1 MWQAASHTGA
11 PAPERLRRGWRT
23 ADSGLTLWGKSMFR
37 VLALILALLIPAG
50 AFARP
55 IPIKVVVLTTFET
68 GASSAKTSGEFQAW
82 AARYPLTTPVKVPGI
97 EGRVLM
103 SDDGVL
109 GVVTG
114 MRARA
119 RESVAAL
126 LLDPNLDLSHAYWV
140 IAGIA
145 GVDPRAGSIGSAAWA
160 NWVVDADPI
169 FEQDDREIPKD
180 WPWGLYSL
188 DTKRPGVKGSAPGSS
203 DMVWRMDPGL
213 TQWAF
218 QLTRDIAL
226 PDNPHLA
233 ATRAR
238 FPSEPAAQKPPHVF
252 IGDDLGTVR
261 FWHGDL
267 RTQWARDWVK
277 IWTDGQGVFAMTEC
291 EDQGIMDV
299 LALYG
304 RAGRVDIRRV
314 LVLRTASN
322 YTREGDGLPQM
333 LEFTEGGAGAAF
345 EAAYLVGAP
354 VVKAL
359 VAGWDKFATTIP
371 QAKP

>member
-1 MWQAASHTGA
+1 MI
-11 PAPERLRRGWRT
+11 RT
-23 ADSGLTLWGKSMFR
+23 IL
-37 VLALILALLIPAG
+37 VCLALLAAPISAW
-50 AFARP
+50 AADKP
-55 IPIKVVVLTTFET
+55 IPIKVVVLTTFES
-68 GASSAKTSGEFQAW
+68 GAAAAKRSGEFQAW
-82 AARYPLTTPVKVPGI
+82 AERYPLDKPVKVPGI

-103 SDDGVL
+103 SADGVL

-140 IAGIA
+140 VAGIA
-145 GVDPRAGSIGSAAWA
+145 GVDPRTGSIGSAAWA

-169 FEQDDREIPKD
+169 FEVDDRETPAG
-180 WPWGLYSL
+180 WPWGLYAL
-188 DTKRPGVKGSAPGSS
+188 GTPKPGLKGSAPGSS

-213 TQWAF
+213 TQWAY
-218 QLTRDIAL
+218 QLTKDIAL
-226 PDNPHLA
+226 PDTAHLA
-233 ATRAR
+233 EVRAR
-238 FPSEPAAQKPPHVF
+238 FAEEPEAVKAPHVM

-277 IWTDGQGVFAMTEC
+277 IWTGGEGVFVMSEC
-291 EDQGIMDV
+291 EDQGILDV
-299 LALYG
+299 LSLFG
-304 RAGRVDIRRV
+304 RAGRVDMRRV

-322 YTREGDGLPQM
+322 YTREPKGEPQAVA
-333 LEFTEGGAGAAF
+333 FTEGGAAAAF
-345 EAAYLVGAP
+345 ESAYRVGAP

-359 VAGWDKFATTIP
+359 VAGWSKYADTIP
-371 QAKP
+371 QAAP